1 MNIVLLRELD
11 WVAHTTV
18 VLRDYRAKHLLTI
31 LKVTPRQ
38 TVRVGLING
47 KSGLATVVSVTNT
60 EVSLEVELQELP
72 RARHPVQIILALP
85 RPKMLRRIFRSV
97 AEFGVGELH
106 LIHSYRVEKS
116 FWQSPY
122 LSQDKIDAA
131 LIQGMERSGD
141 TVMPRIFQHRRFKPF
156 IQDQLADV
164 TQGRQVLLAHPG
176 GHDIPNADSAQPR
189 AVLIG
194 PEGGFID
201 YEVGLAQ
208 DMGATVVS
216 LGDRILSVDTA
227 VCAVLAR
234 DLG

>member
-1 MNIVLLRELD
+1 
-11 WVAHTTV
+11 
-18 VLRDYRAKHLLTI
+18 
-31 LKVTPRQ
+31 
-38 TVRVGLING
+38 
-47 KSGLATVVSVTNT
+47 
-60 EVSLEVELQELP
+60 
-72 RARHPVQIILALP
+72 
-85 RPKMLRRIFRSV
+85 MLRRIFRSV

-116 FWQSPY
+116 FWQSPF
-122 LSQDKIDAA
+122 LSQDKVETA

-176 GHDIPNADSAQPR
+176 KHATPNADSAQPR

-201 YEVGLAQ
+201 YEVALAQ

-227 VCAVLAR
+227 ICAVLAR
-234 DLG
+234 ELG